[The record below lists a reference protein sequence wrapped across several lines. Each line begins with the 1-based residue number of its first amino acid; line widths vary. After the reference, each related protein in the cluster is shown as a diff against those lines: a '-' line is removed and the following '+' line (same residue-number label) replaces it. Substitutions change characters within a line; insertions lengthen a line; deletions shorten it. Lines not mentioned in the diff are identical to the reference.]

1 MDHYLQAPVEFAEQ
15 IAERILP
22 EAGRGGVSRGTLKIA
37 VIMVW
42 QSSERADHDLQIMID
57 DGGGGWRGWRG
68 WRGWPGEWVGFADVA
83 DIRIGV
89 LGAARVAPSAII
101 RPARVVDGIKVTTLA
116 ARDPARAARAAAG
129 WGVPVVHHDY
139 ATLISD
145 PTVDAVY
152 IPLPNS
158 LHAQWTLQ
166 AIEAGKHVLCEKPMT
181 SNASEA
187 QAVAD
192 AAERS
197 GLVVMEAFHYRY
209 HPLMTRVLDLIAGGE
224 IGAIRRIDTE
234 LSFPLPFFNDIRYR
248 LDLAGGALMDAG
260 CYAVHCLR
268 QLGTG
273 EPEVVEARAKLR
285 SPGVDRAMKATLR
298 FPDGATG
305 RVACSMWSRRL
316 LSVSAR
322 VVGDAGRI
330 KVFNFVAP
338 HRYHRLTVASGGRRW
353 HERVAGEPT
362 YTSQLRAFVDA
373 VTDGGPVLT
382 PASDSV
388 RTMRVIDDIYRAAG
402 LRPRGEADD

>member
-1 MDHYLQAPVEFAEQ
+1 
-15 IAERILP
+15 
-22 EAGRGGVSRGTLKIA
+22 
-37 VIMVW
+37 
-42 QSSERADHDLQIMID
+42 
-57 DGGGGWRGWRG
+57 
-68 WRGWPGEWVGFADVA
+68 
-83 DIRIGV
+83 
-89 LGAARVAPSAII
+89 
-101 RPARVVDGIKVTTLA
+101 
-116 ARDPARAARAAAG
+116 
-129 WGVPVVHHDY
+129 
-139 ATLISD
+139 
-145 PTVDAVY
+145 
-152 IPLPNS
+152 
-158 LHAQWTLQ
+158 
-166 AIEAGKHVLCEKPMT
+166 MT

-402 LRPRGEADD
+402 LRPRGEADV